1 MKCLKRYIDTITG
14 TPNIDTELYSHEE
27 DKLTKKA
34 MGILKH
40 DQDKKPERILIDRV
54 LKQHQEALYNLQYFN
69 PYLKKE
75 AADQYADLKRWYRE
89 LSDEEKDECLH
100 LVTNY
105 IIELKSQILG
115 ENDDKVAKKI
125 MPLMHIVMFF
135 ITYYH
140 SRGK

>member
-54 LKQHQEALYNLQYFN
+54 LKQH
-69 PYLKKE
+69 
-75 AADQYADLKRWYRE
+75 
-89 LSDEEKDECLH
+89 
-100 LVTNY
+100 
-105 IIELKSQILG
+105 
-115 ENDDKVAKKI
+115 
-125 MPLMHIVMFF
+125 
-135 ITYYH
+135 
-140 SRGK
+140 